1 MEYGAIDL
9 HLRRSV
15 FRIEDETG
23 GLIQQGRMATTRA
36 DLARIFSGRPPMR
49 VLLESS
55 TDSEWVAVLLESFG
69 HELIVADPSY
79 LPMYGERQRRVKTDQ
94 RDVRALV
101 TACRHGHYRRAH
113 RVSGTTR
120 ALRQELRVRRHLVQ
134 MRTQTINVLR
144 ALLRQEGLR
153 LPSGDAA
160 AALAR
165 LARLELP
172 AALARVLDPLQTWLA
187 TLQTLLAHADA
198 RVTTTATAD
207 PVAQSLMSVPGV
219 GPVIALTYRAVLDTP
234 ARFGND
240 PGRASAF
247 LGLVPSEYSSG
258 DRQRRG
264 HITKRG
270 PRELRALLVQAS
282 WVVWRARS
290 AASAPLRA
298 WAQAL
303 AQRRGR
309 RIAIVALARR
319 LSRILLAVWRDATD
333 FTPGRP
339 PARV

>member
-15 FRIEDETG
+15 IRIEDETG
-23 GLIQQGRMATTRA
+23 SLIQQGRMATTRA

-113 RVSGTTR
+113 RVSATTR

-153 LPSGDAA
+153 LPSGAGA
-160 AALAR
+160 CAVPSANLAG
-165 LARLELP
+165 
-172 AALARVLDPLQTWLA
+172 
-187 TLQTLLAHADA
+187 HA
-198 RVTTTATAD
+198 AD
-207 PVAQSLMSVPGV
+207 PSRPSRCERDRHGDGGSG
-219 GPVIALTYRAVLDTP
+219 GPVAD
-234 ARFGND
+234 
-240 PGRASAF
+240 
-247 LGLVPSEYSSG
+247 E
-258 DRQRRG
+258 
-264 HITKRG
+264 
-270 PRELRALLVQAS
+270 
-282 WVVWRARS
+282 RARCRPGHRVDVS
-290 AASAPLRA
+290 CGARHTG
-298 WAQAL
+298 AL
-303 AQRRGR
+303 WQ
-309 RIAIVALARR
+309 
-319 LSRILLAVWRDATD
+319 
-333 FTPGRP
+333 
-339 PARV
+339 

>member
-1 MEYGAIDL
+1 
-9 HLRRSV
+9 
-15 FRIEDETG
+15 
-23 GLIQQGRMATTRA
+23 
-36 DLARIFSGRPPMR
+36 
-49 VLLESS
+49 
-55 TDSEWVAVLLESFG
+55 
-69 HELIVADPSY
+69 
-79 LPMYGERQRRVKTDQ
+79 MYGERQRRVKTDQ

-247 LGLVPSEYSSG
+247 LGLVPSEV
-258 DRQRRG
+258 Q
-264 HITKRG
+264 
-270 PRELRALLVQAS
+270 LR
-282 WVVWRARS
+282 RS
-290 AASAPLRA
+290 AAPRSHHQTGATRTSRAARASELGRVARAQRGECASPRLGSGACPTARPPYRHCGAGAPLESHPACR
-298 WAQAL
+298 
-303 AQRRGR
+303 
-309 RIAIVALARR
+309 VARR
-319 LSRILLAVWRDATD
+319 DRFHAGS
-333 FTPGRP
+333 
-339 PARV
+339 PAREGVGG